1 MMPKILSILVFGAGL
16 FLSTG
21 MATAQPIYLQIQPQ
35 LPVQNFNPMEASRQ
49 GAELSQRMFDAERRA
64 REYNAR
70 RRIYG
75 DAGAYAPPPPPP
87 PVAVAPQPNVPAP
100 VARAPSA
107 PGTILIFGGRGH
119 KEYLG
124 CLTCDQF
131 ENSSVWNDTSDYGW
145 HNSVGKWSNVGEYG
159 STVDQHSACNEY
171 STDPPVMVRPDGR
184 FVARL
189 SVSDLTQDSICGI
202 SGDENVCRSLRL
214 MCMRLWPV
222 RPPS

>member
-1 MMPKILSILVFGAGL
+1 MMSKLFSILAVGVGL

-21 MATAQPIYLQIQPQ
+21 TASAQPIYLQVQPQ
-35 LPVQNFNPMEASRQ
+35 IPVQNFNPMDAVRQ
-49 GAELSQRMFDAERRA
+49 GAEASQRMFENERRA

-75 DAGAYAPPPPPP
+75 DAGAYSPPPPP
-87 PVAVAPQPNVPAP
+87 PVAAAPQPYVPAP
-100 VARAPSA
+100 IARAPAA

-124 CLTCDQF
+124 CLTCNEF

-145 HNSVGKWSNVGEYG
+145 HNSVGKWSDVGQYG
-159 STVDQHSACNEY
+159 STVDQYSACNEF
-171 STDPPVMVRPDGR
+171 STDPPIMVRPDGR

-189 SVSDLTQDSICGI
+189 SVSDMTQDSVCGI
-202 SGDENVCRSLRL
+202 SGDESVCRSLRL
-214 MCMRLWPV
+214 MCMR
-222 RPPS
+222 